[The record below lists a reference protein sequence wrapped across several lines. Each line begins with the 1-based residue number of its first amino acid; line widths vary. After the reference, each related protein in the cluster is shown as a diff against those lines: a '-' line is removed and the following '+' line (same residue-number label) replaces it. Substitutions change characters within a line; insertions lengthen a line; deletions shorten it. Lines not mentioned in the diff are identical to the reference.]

1 MACVVGRAMTPT
13 GPDVVE
19 VALPSHPKFL
29 PLVRALA
36 EQGAEVAGFSADDR
50 QRIALGVT
58 EGITNVMRHGYG
70 GSTDRRIDLVLHA
83 PAGMFRIDIHDYG
96 RFVDPDGIQS
106 RPLEAVRPGGLG
118 VHLMNATMDSV
129 KYQQNDHGGT
139 TLTLI
144 KHLADAPHATTP
156 PAATPQTGE
165 GEGS

>member
-1 MACVVGRAMTPT
+1 MTPT

-29 PLVRALA
+29 PLVRALV
-36 EQGAEVAGFSADDR
+36 EQSAEVAGFPAEDR

-70 GSTDRRIDLVLHA
+70 GSTDRRIDLVLRA

-96 RFVDPDGIQS
+96 QFVDPDEIQS

-118 VHLMNATMDSV
+118 VHLMKATMDSV
-129 KYQQNDHGGT
+129 EYRQNDHGGT
-139 TLTLI
+139 TLILI
-144 KHLADAPHATTP
+144 KRLAHGLPATTP
-156 PAATPQTGE
+156 PMATPPAGE
-165 GEGS
+165 GEAS